1 MLVYIYLLYHY
12 TFIRILNMKRIIIA
26 IAVLFATLTNAQESK
41 RPDNWFNLDPS
52 KDKVNGVSTERTYE
66 ELLKGKKSTTI
77 IVGVLDSGVDYMHED
92 LKDVMW
98 TNPKEI
104 AGNGIDD
111 DKNGYIDDIHGW
123 NFIGGKDGKNV
134 EKDNLELTRLYRF
147 YKPKYEG
154 KTEKDLKT
162 KEEKKEFALYTK
174 VKDDYKGQKEEYE
187 ATLNQ
192 YKFIKEAL
200 GSVIKELKDKGV
212 EKVDA
217 EALKKYEPTDQK
229 GKQGKFLCM
238 TMMQQQPGADLVEV
252 MEEISEAVDQ
262 IENIVSSSL
271 NLDFDPRSIVGDDYA
286 NSNER
291 YYGNGDCKG
300 PFSFHGT
307 HVAGIIAASRK
318 NGIGMDGIADNV
330 KIMSVRCV
338 PNGDERDKDVANA
351 IRYAVD
357 NGAVI
362 LNMSFGKKYSWDK
375 KVVDDAVKYAES
387 KGVLLIHAAG
397 NDGIDIDVTTH
408 YPCKKFEGGKKE
420 ASNFMD
426 VSALSWK
433 DGEKVAAPFSNY
445 GKKTSDLFS
454 PGVDIHSTAPE
465 SKYKDASGT
474 SMAAPVVAGVASVL
488 KSYYPELTAKQIKK
502 ILVAS
507 STKEYKS
514 KKVIKPGTKDE
525 LVEFEKLTKSGGIV
539 NLYEAVKMAQGM
551 VKVKG

>member
-1 MLVYIYLLYHY
+1 
-12 TFIRILNMKRIIIA
+12 MKRIIVA
-26 IAVLFATLTNAQESK
+26 IAVLFAAIVNGQEAK
-41 RPDNWFNLDPS
+41 RPDNWFNLDPAN
-52 KDKVNGVSTERTYE
+52 DKVNGVSTERTYA

-98 TNPKEI
+98 NNPGEI
-104 AGNGIDD
+104 PGNGIDD

-123 NFIGGKDGKNV
+123 NFIGGKDGNNV
-134 EKDNLELTRLYRF
+134 EKDNLELTRLYRY
-147 YKPKYEG
+147 YKPKYDG
-154 KTEKDLKT
+154 KTEKELKT
-162 KEEKKEFALYTK
+162 KQEKKEFELYTA
-174 VKDDYKGQKEEYE
+174 VKEDYSKQKEEYE
-187 ATLNQ
+187 STLNQ
-192 YKFIKEAL
+192 LKFFQEGIGE
-200 GSVIKELKDKGV
+200 VIKEIKASGV
-212 EKVDA
+212 EKIDM
-217 EALKKYEPTDQK
+217 EAVKKYDPKEQK
-229 GKQGKFLCM
+229 QKQGKFLCM
-238 TMMQQQPGADLVEV
+238 TMLQQQGGTLDELMDDINEGYEQINSLV
-252 MEEISEAVDQ
+252 
-262 IENIVSSSL
+262 NSSL
-271 NLDFDPRSIVGDDYA
+271 NLDFDPRSIVGDDYL
-286 NSNER
+286 NSNEK

-318 NGIGMDGIADNV
+318 NGVGMDGIADNV

-397 NDGIDIDVTTH
+397 NDGIDIDVNTH
-408 YPCKKFEGGKKE
+408 YPCKKFDGTKKQ
-420 ASNFMD
+420 ASNFID

-433 DGEKVAAPFSNY
+433 AGEKCAAPFSNY

-454 PGVDIHSTAPE
+454 PGVDIYSTAPE
-465 SKYKDASGT
+465 GKYKDASGT
-474 SMAAPVVAGVASVL
+474 SMAAPVVAGVAGVL
-488 KSYYPELTAKQIKK
+488 KSYFPELTAKQLKK
-502 ILVAS
+502 ILVES
-507 STKEYKS
+507 SRKEYKEN
-514 KKVIKPGTKDE
+514 KVIRPGTKDE
-525 LVEFEKLTKSGGIV
+525 LVEFEDLTKTGGIV